1 MRRRPSPE
9 VADVFSGRIVRGLL
23 LLAVSVAAL
32 ALAGCCGDDWDD
44 DIYDDDYYSYQKS
57 LVIYLNVADQDG
69 QPLEG
74 ATVWVDGAQQDERTA
89 ATYEELGR
97 EFPSDWVGWK
107 YNWSGGPM
115 RIDLR
120 DWPRARAE
128 IEILVSKTGYETQRT
143 TILIMRDDADDIYMR
158 QTFVMEQQLAPAGVA
173 QVVDAPNPPEVIS
186 LK

>member
-1 MRRRPSPE
+1 MHLRL
-9 VADVFSGRIVRGLL
+9 IVRGVLV
-23 LLAVSVAAL
+23 LAVSAAAVTL
-32 ALAGCCGDDWDD
+32 TGCCGDDWDD

-69 QPLEG
+69 LPLQG

-97 EFPSDWVGWK
+97 DFPSDWVGWK
-107 YNWSGGPM
+107 YNWSGGPF

-120 DWPRARAE
+120 NWPRARAE
-128 IEILVSKTGYETQRT
+128 IEILVSKTGYE
-143 TILIMRDDADDIYMR
+143 IYMR
-158 QTFVMEQQLAPAGVA
+158 QTFVMEKQLAPAAVA
-173 QVVDAPNPPEVIS
+173 NVVDAPNPPEVIS